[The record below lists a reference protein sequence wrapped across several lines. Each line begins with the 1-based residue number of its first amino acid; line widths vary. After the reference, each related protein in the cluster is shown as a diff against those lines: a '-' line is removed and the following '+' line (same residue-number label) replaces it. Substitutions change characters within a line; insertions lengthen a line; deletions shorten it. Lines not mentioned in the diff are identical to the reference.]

1 METRESSQEDI
12 TIAVEGLALWI
23 TKENSSMNFLLQASI
38 VGYTLLNIQLFLVDQ
53 MLHDIR
59 MMISIKKGIC
69 IPSLIC
75 LKICNMGLL
84 KSQLTASML

>member
-59 MMISIKKGIC
+59 MMISIQKKAFVF
-69 IPSLIC
+69 
-75 LKICNMGLL
+75 LL
-84 KSQLTASML
+84 